1 MRKDIELG
9 SCTQDMEEK
18 NQDVDAIR
26 YEQMFSES
34 KKS

>member
-1 MRKDIELG
+1 MRKDVELG
-9 SCTQDMEEK
+9 SCAQDMEEK
-18 NQDVDAIR
+18 NQDVEVIR